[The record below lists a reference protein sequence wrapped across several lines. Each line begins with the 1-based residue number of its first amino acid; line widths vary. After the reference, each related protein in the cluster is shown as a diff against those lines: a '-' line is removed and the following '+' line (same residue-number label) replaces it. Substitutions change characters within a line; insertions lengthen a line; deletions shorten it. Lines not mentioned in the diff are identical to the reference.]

1 MSANSE
7 TIQQALDHDGS
18 GALEPMIAPPRKPK
32 FLLSVDAES
41 WGVMG
46 DIFWIGAVVYDE
58 EGKEVGAFSA
68 SVDPFLCSQAEPED
82 TDLLERS
89 NTRVW
94 LTANVFP
101 HMKYRMHLPNGTIA
115 SLRDGFWAWFQAV
128 RANGE
133 VHLLADCGLCI
144 ESRLL
149 VDAIK
154 DKPERLSEAPW
165 FVHDVATA
173 LHIAGRDPT
182 GTYARRANEVP
193 AHDPVCDA
201 RQTARLFAECG
212 GWALPK

>member
-1 MSANSE
+1 MAANSE
-7 TIQQALDHDGS
+7 TIQQALDHDG
-18 GALEPMIAPPRKPK
+18 GHAPEPMIAPPRKPK
-32 FLLSVDAES
+32 FLLSLDAES

-46 DIFWIGAVVYDE
+46 DIFWIGAVLYNEHGYDVDVFDE
-58 EGKEVGAFSA
+58 A
-68 SVDPFLCSQAEPED
+68 VDPFTCSQAGLRDAPPELHSRD
-82 TDLLERS
+82 RK
-89 NTRVW
+89 W
-94 LTANVFP
+94 LMEHVFP
-101 HMKYRMHLPNGTIA
+101 RLEGRERYLAGTTA
-115 SLRDGFWAWFQAV
+115 SLRSAFWEWLQTV
-128 RANGE
+128 RAKGE

-173 LHIAGRDPT
+173 LHMHGRDPM
-182 GTYARRANEVP
+182 GTYGRLANELP

-212 GWALPK
+212 GWAHPK